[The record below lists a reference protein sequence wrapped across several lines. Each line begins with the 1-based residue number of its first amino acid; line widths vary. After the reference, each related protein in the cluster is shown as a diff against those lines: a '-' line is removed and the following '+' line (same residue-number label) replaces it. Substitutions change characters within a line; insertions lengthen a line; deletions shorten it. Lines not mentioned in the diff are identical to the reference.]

1 MLIWSLSSR
10 SIIANVASLVSSA
23 PETNAKSQLLK
34 EPEGDKHWGESV
46 GIHPSSS
53 SAFGSV
59 SLQLEKK
66 WPLPEAL
73 TSQRSGVLL
82 VVDKDQ
88 RQALR

>member
-10 SIIANVASLVSSA
+10 SIIANVASLVLSA
-23 PETNAKSQLLK
+23 PETNAKSRLLK

-46 GIHPSSS
+46 GIHPSS
-53 SAFGSV
+53 AFGSV
-59 SLQLEKK
+59 PLQLEKK